1 MKKTK
6 HYKWTFTARIR
17 TNAFGWK
24 GSRLAC
30 QRIKEAVSEVRKIA
44 RKDPLPGAEGAIKL
58 LEKLWP
64 ALQHVDSSS
73 GALGTAVYNATG
85 VLVDVHSAFHYAIEA
100 AQKIRMEEQVRK
112 DIKKMVARDASP
124 GMFMQ
129 DVLGEHLK

>member
-1 MKKTK
+1 
-6 HYKWTFTARIR
+6 
-17 TNAFGWK
+17 
-24 GSRLAC
+24 
-30 QRIKEAVSEVRKIA
+30 
-44 RKDPLPGAEGAIKL
+44 

-129 DVLGEHLK
+129 DVLGEHL